1 MEIYIKKLLKR
12 RNIVQDI
19 LYLALLVTLPMLDTI
34 YKKLNNSNV
43 QVHNL
48 VTDIDRSVPFVKE
61 FIIPYVI
68 WYAFIYAV
76 LVFLCF
82 KDRETY
88 IKTLLAYEIC
98 IVISFVIYYLFQ
110 TKVPRPVLLGNDFV
124 TNIVRW
130 VYKSDNPFNCF
141 PSTHCFS
148 AYIILKGV
156 NASKIKNKPVRFII
170 FSECILV
177 MISTQFVKQHV
188 VLDLV
193 AAILLGE
200 MAFKI
205 VFKFSDEVL
214 KIRKKKK
221 SGCGQRSVYLKE
233 SGR

>member
-1 MEIYIKKLLKR
+1 MEIGVKNLLKKR
-12 RNIVQDI
+12 DLIQNI
-19 LYLALLVTLPMLDTI
+19 LYLALLTTLPMLDVI
-34 YKKLNNSNV
+34 YKMLNNSNV
-43 QVHNL
+43 QVHDL

-82 KDRETY
+82 TDKEAY

-98 IVISFVIYYLFQ
+98 IVISFFIYYLFQ
-110 TKVPRPVLLGNDFV
+110 TKVPRPALLGNDFV

-156 NASKIKNKPVRFII
+156 SASKIKNKPIRFII

-177 MISTQFVKQHV
+177 IISTQFVKQHV

-200 MAFKI
+200 IVSKI

-214 KIRKKKK
+214 KLRKKKK
-221 SGCGQRSVYLKE
+221 SCCGPCGILSHFYN
-233 SGR
+233 

>member
-1 MEIYIKKLLKR
+1 MEIYIKKLLKK
-12 RNIVQDI
+12 RNLIQDI
-19 LYLALLVTLPMLDTI
+19 LYLALLITLPMLDTI

-110 TKVPRPVLLGNDFV
+110 TAVPRPTLLGNDFV

-156 NASKIKNKPVRFII
+156 SASKIKNKPIRFII

-177 MISTQFVKQHV
+177 MIATQFVKQHV
-188 VLDLV
+188 ALDLIG
-193 AAILLGE
+193 AILLGE
-200 MAFKI
+200 I
-205 VFKFSDEVL
+205 VFKVISIIEKNLLEVL
-214 KIRKKKK
+214 NN
-221 SGCGQRSVYLKE
+221 Y
-233 SGR
+233 